1 MCDVSYTYDTCLYDV
16 WRLRDMSRMYGVCVC
31 DAWRTYVWC
40 ILLLYAMKQ
49 PLGTWPCDGC
59 IWGICGR
66 RGTLPLTHPAKG
78 GHRHSGPLAALLA
91 WKAFGWCQG
100 LRSCLA
106 TCAFSLQHSV
116 CTPRFASNELGV
128 ICACDWLL
136 LFHLC
141 HPPPPGNCF
150 PLSRLPPNQIQ
161 PATQF
166 WLQHTCSPEFPTR
179 GHVSFDP
186 PPLVVMPPRQLLW
199 EITRKGMG
207 GNFGGGW
214 QHRGKHKQL
223 FDLWKK
229 IFFSILKHKCSWH
242 T

>member
-1 MCDVSYTYDTCLYDV
+1 
-16 WRLRDMSRMYGVCVC
+16 
-31 DAWRTYVWC
+31 
-40 ILLLYAMKQ
+40 MKQ

-91 WKAFGWCQG
+91 RKAFGWCQG

-141 HPPPPGNCF
+141 HPPPPSNCF
-150 PLSRLPPNQIQ
+150 PSRVYRQ
-161 PATQF
+161 
-166 WLQHTCSPEFPTR
+166 TR
-179 GHVSFDP
+179 FNP
-186 PPLVVMPPRQLLW
+186 PPSFGCNTLVHQNFPQEDTCLLTPPPWWLCHPDNCCEKLQ
-199 EITRKGMG
+199 EKGWG
-207 GNFGGGW
+207 AISEGVGSTEGNTNNF
-214 QHRGKHKQL
+214 L
-223 FDLWKK
+223 TCEKK
-229 IFFSILKHKCSWH
+229 YFSAF
-242 T
+242 